1 MSASDFPDADLA
13 LDKLKQELVDLARV
27 LGVNP
32 DAPDALAQ
40 FAVALLLAS
49 LSLLSKVAGRSPTK
63 SRRKPTWQAGLYD
76 ELYRDVNKTMADLNC
91 SIKAAIAHL
100 LKDRSGRWWTHTQQ
114 SLEAR
119 YREARSRARDAM
131 RDRLAQLLVQQA
143 ALSPSL
149 KPPTNLNSSA
159 SDR

>member
-1 MSASDFPDADLA
+1 
-13 LDKLKQELVDLARV
+13 
-27 LGVNP
+27 
-32 DAPDALAQ
+32 
-40 FAVALLLAS
+40 
-49 LSLLSKVAGRSPTK
+49 
-63 SRRKPTWQAGLYD
+63 
-76 ELYRDVNKTMADLNC
+76 MADLNC
-91 SIKAAIAHL
+91 SIKAAIAYL

-149 KPPTNLNSSA
+149 KPPTNLNSSRTLMETSMNRTLEKHGLTIYEA
-159 SDR
+159 CIFSSLGKTKLYEAIKSGELKARKAGKSIRVIAREQGVGIGTVARLTG

>member
-13 LDKLKQELVDLARV
+13 SDQLKQELVDLARV

-76 ELYRDVNKTMADLNC
+76 ELYRDVNKTRADLNC
-91 SIKAAIAHL
+91 SIRDAIAHL
-100 LKDRSGRWWTHTQQ
+100 RQDRNGRWWTFTQQ
-114 SLEAR
+114 SLETR
-119 YREARSRARDAM
+119 YSEARSRARNAL
-131 RDRLAQLLVQQA
+131 RDTLARLMVQQA
-143 ALSPSL
+143 APSQ
-149 KPPTNLNSSA
+149 A
-159 SDR
+159 